1 MLVCHMSN
9 EKVVIIHQIQESLTN
24 LEDTIEYFKPDYVI
38 LVSSEYYAKDKPDMA
53 IMELREKNVRA
64 LGDYVEKVEFFEL
77 FSIENAWHSTT
88 MMEVYEL
95 FGKIKKICEERAGKD
110 GCKFYAGLADGPSLM
125 TVGIA
130 FSAVLFG
137 MSTYFT
143 RGRRTYYE
151 KKYVLEIENLNKITA
166 TSTWL
171 DKNYKNKDN
180 LRYLSAIIEL
190 EEEGVVKITA
200 QEIEPRVKPKT
211 IQSVRNAIRVL
222 EEHDLI
228 KTTGKTRPK
237 IVQSTELGRIFTR
250 MFYN

>member
-1 MLVCHMSN
+1 MGS
-9 EKVVIIHQIQESLTN
+9 EKVAIIHQIQDSLTN

-38 LVSSEYYAKDKPDMA
+38 LVSSKYYSEDKPNMA

-64 LGDYVEKVEFFEL
+64 LGDHVEKIEFFEL

-95 FGKIKKICEERAGKD
+95 FGKIKQICEQRAGKD
-110 GCKFYAGLADGPSLM
+110 GCKFYAGLADGTSLM

-137 MSTYFT
+137 MNTYFT
-143 RGRRTYYE
+143 RGRRTYYN
-151 KKYVLEIENLNKITA
+151 KKYVLEIDNINKITA
-166 TSTWL
+166 TSNWL

-180 LRYLSAIIEL
+180 LRYLNAVIEL
-190 EEEGVVKITA
+190 ESEGVIEITA
-200 QEIEPRVKPKT
+200 QKILPRVTPKT
-211 IQSVRNAIRVL
+211 IQSVRNAIKVL
-222 EEHDLI
+222 EEHDLVE
-228 KTTGKTRPK
+228 TTGKTKPK
-237 IVQSTELGRIFTR
+237 LIQSTELGRIFTR